1 MILPNR
7 KLAID
12 LLFILKD
19 FLKCKFFLMK
29 KEIKTFPFEVK
40 STQEESNYFTFE
52 GYASTFNNIDYGDDV
67 VVRGAFANSLAKNSQ
82 VSILWQH
89 QMSEPVGVSY
99 QLYEDDNGLVVKGRM
114 PKEDTLVSGRIIP
127 QMRIGSIKEM
137 SIGFN
142 TKNFDITKDGTRILK
157 EIDLHE
163 ISLVTKAMNPRA
175 TVNSFKSFAGNT
187 KLPLAP
193 RERSWDGTQ
202 AEQRI
207 REYTNSI
214 EAPSEDYR
222 KYFMYFDGQ
231 EPNLFGS
238 YKLLYADI
246 INGEP
251 HIVPRAVFAIA
262 GILEGARGGVNISE
276 ADKNRIKPVINQLYK
291 RMANEFND
299 DAMVSPLLKSFESLK
314 DIEATLKT
322 YGFSN
327 NEAKTLISKVKEFSS
342 KRDASED
349 GQRDV
354 DLKQQQLKQFEQELK
369 NIINKLNK

>member
-1 MILPNR
+1 
-7 KLAID
+7 
-12 LLFILKD
+12 
-19 FLKCKFFLMK
+19 MK